1 MTATQL
7 DRLMTMTVMVTRIN
21 VQMMISK
28 VLTELVMMPSCFG
41 RRR

>member
-7 DRLMTMTVMVTRIN
+7 DRLMTMTVMVTGIS

-28 VLTELVMMPSCFG
+28 VLTELVMMPACFG